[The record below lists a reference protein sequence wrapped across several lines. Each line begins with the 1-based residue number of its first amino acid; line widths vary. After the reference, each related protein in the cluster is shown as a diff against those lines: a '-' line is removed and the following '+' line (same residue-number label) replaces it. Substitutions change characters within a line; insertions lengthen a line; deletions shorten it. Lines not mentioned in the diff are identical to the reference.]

1 MKLRNNMTAFEQIQ
15 KLITDGKSFVLEA
28 GAGSGKTYTLIQTLN
43 YLIQNKG
50 EELIKSNQK
59 IVCITY
65 TNVAKNEIIDRI
77 EHNELVLVSTIHEFL
92 WSSIKQYQKQLKI
105 ELCKLNEI
113 NLEKDKEKAKERGKV
128 LVSRYIEKLAERIK
142 LVDKV
147 EYNDTSFNDFE
158 NGVIQHDDV
167 IEIAKMM
174 YEGYPLLTDIVSAK
188 YPYIFVDE
196 YQDTAEET
204 IFCLLD
210 CLLKRN
216 NEKCVIGFY
225 GDSYQKIYNYGV
237 GSLEM
242 YYASNGGLLELIKK
256 EENYRSSKSV
266 VELLNN
272 FRSNLQQKPQKE
284 IQGSAKFIYWANH
297 PVKQAKQKVK
307 DFNEENAP
315 LKNQFYNEVVQKL
328 SQKGWLFEGKTNS
341 KILVLANSRVANRA
355 GFGNLYKF
363 FADRYPLNV
372 KERLLDRN
380 HPLISFFVGS
390 IDKKTSQ
397 ERKTGLEHLID
408 FWNNGNQ
415 NEVIRFI
422 KKNGS
427 VFSDEFKHSHKKQ
440 VAELLQTLFKNRKDW
455 KIRDVYEFA
464 SNNGLISNRKISEFI
479 ERLSVDP
486 EKLND
491 EEKERQ
497 IRDKTLFE
505 AFMDLSYSELLTF
518 WKHVQNN
525 TVFSTKHGTKGDE
538 FQNVLTVIDDTEWV
552 QEYNFKNFFNDT
564 EEKPERK
571 LRTRNL
577 FYVECSRAIDNLMV
591 LCLSELDSKA
601 LINIKTWFGTEN
613 VIDIEEYLK

>member
-1 MKLRNNMTAFEQIQ
+1 MTAFEQIQ
-15 KLITDGKSFVLEA
+15 KHIEASKSFVLEA

-50 EELIKSNQK
+50 EKLKKSNQK

-92 WSSIKQYQKQLKI
+92 WSSIKQYQRQLKI

-113 NLEKDKEKAKERGKV
+113 NLEKDKEKAKEKGKA
-128 LVSRYIEKLAERIK
+128 LDSRYIEKLEKRIE

-147 EYNDTSFNDFE
+147 KYNDTSFNDFE
-158 NGVIQHDDV
+158 KGIIQHDDV

-174 YEGYPLLTDIVSAK
+174 YENYPLLTDIVASK

-204 IFCLLD
+204 IFCLID

-216 NEKCVIGFY
+216 NKNLVIGFY
-225 GDSYQKIYNYGV
+225 GDSHQKIYDYGI
-237 GSLEM
+237 GDLEK
-242 YYASNGGLLELIKK
+242 YYTSNGGPIELVKK
-256 EENYRSSKSV
+256 EENYRSSQSIV
-266 VELLNN
+266 GLLNN
-272 FRSNLQQKPQKE
+272 FRKNIQQKPQRE
-284 IQGSAKFIYWANH
+284 IQGNAKFIYWANH

-315 LKNQFYNEVVQKL
+315 LKNQFYDSVVHKL
-328 SQKGWLFEGKTNS
+328 SQNGWIFEGKPNS
-341 KILVLANSRVANRA
+341 KILVLANRRVAQRA
-355 GFGNLYKF
+355 GFGNLYSVF
-363 FADRYPLNV
+363 STRFGQST
-372 KERLLDRN
+372 KERLLDRT
-380 HPLISFFVGS
+380 HHLITFFVGS

-427 VFSDEFKHSHKKQ
+427 IFNDEFKHSHKKQ
-440 VAELLQTLFKNRKDW
+440 VAEMLETLAKNRKDW
-455 KIRDVYEFA
+455 KIKNVYEF
-464 SNNGLISNRKISEFI
+464 SSENCLISNRKIIEFI
-479 ERLSVDP
+479 DKIYVDP
-486 EKLND
+486 GKLNE

-497 IRDKTLFE
+497 KRDKTLFD
-505 AFMDLSYSELLTF
+505 AFMDLSYSEILSF

-538 FQNVLTVIDDTEWV
+538 FENVLTVIDDTEWI

-564 EEKPERK
+564 EERSERK

-577 FYVECSRAIDNLMV
+577 FYVECSRAKENLIV
-591 LCLSELDSKA
+591 LCLSELDSQA
-601 LINIKTWFGTEN
+601 LVNINNWLGSEN
-613 VIDIEEYLK
+613 IFDIEKYLI